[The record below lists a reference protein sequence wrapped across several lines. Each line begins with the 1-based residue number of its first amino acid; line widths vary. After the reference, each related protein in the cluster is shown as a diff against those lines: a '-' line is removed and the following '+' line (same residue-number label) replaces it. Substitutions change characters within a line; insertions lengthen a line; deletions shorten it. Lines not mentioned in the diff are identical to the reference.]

1 MSSKISAEDLYRF
14 QAITGCAIS
23 PDGQHVAFALHRVD
37 RRSEKKYANIWIA
50 STNGGGTPTQ
60 FTFGDQRDV
69 QPRWSPDGKQ
79 LAYLSNQHSARQ
91 SQITIIPL
99 GGGAPR
105 PVTNLR
111 GSFVSFRWSPD
122 GTQFVCA
129 FRKRDQAVVAREAD
143 EEKARLG
150 IVARHITRVQYKAD
164 GMGYLPD
171 ERVHIWTVNVQNG
184 EAIQRTDGAVYSER
198 EPVWSPDGSSIAF
211 LSNRSD
217 DPDFNPGA
225 VDLFVMALDEDG
237 GNAPEKNWRKLGT
250 KAGVKS
256 APIFSPDGQQ
266 IAFYGRDGQGN
277 SWKNMQIWVAPAD
290 GSAAARS
297 LTAHIDQHVGNV
309 SLNDLGGAEMMA
321 PVWADDGQRIF
332 FQTTHRGDTRLNA
345 ISTSE
350 TNAEI
355 EPVIADEG
363 VVGAYSIDRAQER
376 VAYFFASW
384 ESPGQLW
391 AREFSGVATSQLTF
405 FNEEWLD
412 EMDLGEVEEV
422 WFKGAAGNDL
432 QGWILTPPGFDP
444 SQKYPS
450 ILEIHGGPL
459 TQYANCFMH
468 EFQYLAAQGY
478 VVYFCNPRG
487 GRGYGEVH
495 AKAMVNDMGGPD
507 YDDVIA
513 WVDFVEQKPYIDK
526 TRMGVTGGSY
536 GGYMTNFIIGR
547 TDRFKA
553 AVTQRC
559 ISNRI
564 SDFGS
569 KYTNWQRTFVFGGES
584 PWENVEN
591 YWQQSPLK
599 YIGGATTPTLIIHS
613 EQDMMCSLE
622 QAEQLYV
629 ALKVLG
635 VETELVL
642 FPEES
647 HNLSRSGR
655 TDRRVARLE
664 HILRWF
670 ERYLK

>member
-1 MSSKISAEDLYRF
+1 MLPKISAEDLYRF
-14 QAITGCAIS
+14 QAISGCAIS
-23 PDGQHVAFALHRVD
+23 PDGAYIAFALHRVD
-37 RRSEKKYANIWIA
+37 RQSEKKYANIWIA
-50 STNGGGTPTQ
+50 PVTGGSPQQ

-69 QPRWSPDGKQ
+69 QPQWSPDGSQ
-79 LAYLSNQHSARQ
+79 LAYLSNQQQANQ
-91 SQITIIPL
+91 PQITVIPFM
-99 GGGAPR
+99 GGAPR

-111 GSFVSFRWSPD
+111 GRIVSFQWSPD
-122 GTQFVCA
+122 GTRFVCA
-129 FRKRDQAVVAREAD
+129 FRKRDQAVIAREAD
-143 EEKARLG
+143 EEKKRLG
-150 IVARHITRVQYKAD
+150 IVARHITRVHYKAD

-171 ERVHIWTVNVQNG
+171 ERVHIWTIDVENG
-184 EAIQRTDGAVYSER
+184 EAIQHTDGPLYSER
-198 EPVWSPDGSSIAF
+198 EPAWSPDGKSLAF
-211 LSNRSD
+211 LSNRSN

-225 VDLFVMALDEDG
+225 VDLFVMPLNEDG
-237 GNAPEKNWRKLGT
+237 SNTLEEEWLKLET

-266 IAFYGRDGQGN
+266 IAYYGRDGQGD
-277 SWKNMQIWVAPAD
+277 SWKNMQLWVVPAD
-290 GSAAARS
+290 GSAVARS

-309 SLNDLGGAEMMA
+309 SLNDLGGAEMM
-321 PVWADDGQRIF
+321 PPCWSNDGERIF
-332 FQTTHRGDTRLNA
+332 FQTTHRGNSLLNI
-345 ISTSE
+345 ISTTE
-350 TNAEI
+350 TQAAI
-355 EPVIADEG
+355 QPVIADEG
-363 VVGAYSIDRAQER
+363 VVGTYSLDRAQEQ

-391 AREFSGVATSQLTF
+391 ARKFSDGSTSQLTF
-405 FNEEWLD
+405 FNEEWLS
-412 EMDLGEVEEV
+412 EMELGEVEEV

-432 QGWILTPPGFDP
+432 QGWILTPPGFNP
-444 SQKYPS
+444 SEQYPS

-468 EFQYLAAQGY
+468 EFYYLAAQGY

-507 YDDVIA
+507 YDDVMA
-513 WVDFVEQKPYIDK
+513 WVDFVEQKPYIDRA
-526 TRMGVTGGSY
+526 RMGVTGGSY

-547 TDRFKA
+547 TKRFQA

-569 KYTNWQRTFVFGGES
+569 KYTNWQRTFVFGGET

-591 YWQQSPLK
+591 YWRQSPLK